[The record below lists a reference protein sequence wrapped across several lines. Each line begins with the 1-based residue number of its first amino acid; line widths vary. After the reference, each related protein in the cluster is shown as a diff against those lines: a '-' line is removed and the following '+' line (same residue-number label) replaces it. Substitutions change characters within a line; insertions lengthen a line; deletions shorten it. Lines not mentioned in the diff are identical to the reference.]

1 MAVFTSAEL
10 LDIAVGIERNGVA
23 YYDSLSQTAG
33 DSVLR
38 KTYEQLADMERHH
51 VDVFQQMRR
60 ALAGAGAVV
69 PAEDEAE
76 YGAYLKAL
84 LDSSVFTDDRA
95 ARELARR
102 AGGPAEALQLAL
114 GAEKDSILFY
124 IEMRDLVPRRQR
136 EAVENII
143 NEERGHLRQLS
154 DLKQRYS

>member
-1 MAVFTSAEL
+1 MAVFSAAEL

-23 YYDSLSQTAG
+23 YYDSLSQATG
-33 DSVLR
+33 DPGLK

-51 VDVFQQMRR
+51 VDVFQQMRSS
-60 ALAGAGAVV
+60 LSGAGAVV
-69 PAEDEAE
+69 PVEDEVE

-84 LDSSVFTDDRA
+84 IDSSVFTNDRV

-102 AGGPAEALQLAL
+102 AEGPAEALQLAL

-124 IEMRDLVPRRQR
+124 TEMRDLVPQRQR
-136 EAVENII
+136 EAVDNII
-143 NEERGHLRQLS
+143 KEERSHVRLLS